1 MSKYPSKVKTRG
13 GGGGLVTEEDLPERL
28 WILDGF
34 EGITGTL
41 LCLLDNYRFR
51 PTSEGQITSAWGK
64 KIKAQ
69 EKRECGT
76 TESDA

>member
-1 MSKYPSKVKTRG
+1 MR
-13 GGGGLVTEEDLPERL
+13 VTEEDLPECL

-41 LCLLDNYRFR
+41 LCLFDNYRFR
-51 PTSEGQITSAWGK
+51 PTSEGQIASAWK
-64 KIKAQ
+64 KKKAQ
-69 EKRECGT
+69 EKRECGK